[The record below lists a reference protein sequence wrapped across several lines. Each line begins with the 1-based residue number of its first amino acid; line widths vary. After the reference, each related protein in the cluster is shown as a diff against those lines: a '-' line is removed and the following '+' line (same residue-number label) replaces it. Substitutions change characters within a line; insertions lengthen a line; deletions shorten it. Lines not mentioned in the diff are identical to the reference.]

1 MGPPS
6 QCAWKGQHLD
16 SSPPWSS
23 CIFVWSG
30 YYNKAWGLPN
40 SRKGFLTIL
49 EAEKSKI
56 SCHQIQCLVR
66 ACFPLR
72 QFFTVSSQRKRGQE
86 AFSGLFYKDTN
97 PIHKTSS
104 LMTDHHTE
112 VPSPNTITLG
122 HRIQQMNL
130 GRAHIPPVA
139 SQATPPSPVRLL
151 SEPCVGV
158 T

>member
-1 MGPPS
+1 MLEKDGSTFTVCSEGPAFRFKPS
-6 QCAWKGQHLD
+6 LVLLHPCVVRLLQQSL
-16 SSPPWSS
+16 
-23 CIFVWSG
+23 
-30 YYNKAWGLPN
+30 GLPN

-49 EAEKSKI
+49 ESETSKI

-86 AFSGLFYKDTN
+86 AFSSLFYKDTN
-97 PIHKTSS
+97 PIHKASS

-130 GRAHIPPVA
+130 GRAYTFH
-139 SQATPPSPVRLL
+139 L
-151 SEPCVGV
+151 
-158 T
+158 